1 MVTIAL
7 MKRGLPVDQLLW
19 RYWLRIY
26 KKTVIWLYISNM
38 FYNMNF
44 CYADKT
50 CMIYL
55 SQYLHGSIFWRGK

>member
-38 FYNMNF
+38 F
-44 CYADKT
+44 
-50 CMIYL
+50 
-55 SQYLHGSIFWRGK
+55 